1 MLDHAELSAKLAV
14 RAREEYLQSNPG
26 SKIIIQGSLP
36 PLVESHRP
44 DFFKNALS
52 SKGEQYFV
60 YHYKCLAEALLRGG
74 VDVLLFET
82 LNCWEEARLGL
93 EAMVELGVRDVPIC
107 VSFEGSIRDEQLK
120 PQPQLAPEL
129 CRQVLHYKNDKN
141 LPITTIS

>member
-44 DFFKNALS
+44 DLFKQALN

-60 YHYKCLAEALLRGG
+60 HHYKNLAQALLRGG
-74 VDVLLFET
+74 ADVLLFET

-93 EAMVELGVRDVPIC
+93 EAMVELGVRDVPIV
-107 VSFEGSIRDEQLK
+107 VSFEGSIRDDQLQ

-129 CRQVLHYKNDKN
+129 CEKVLHYKEERA
-141 LPITTIS
+141 LPIKT